1 MPSRKISCC
10 ILTEINPDFW
20 SRPSP
25 LLSKTDSYRS
35 TSHKNLQ
42 KQTNEDFFNQ
52 LLYSWLFSP
61 IKTSLPL
68 IYSRNSCP
76 SHIFKTTCTR
86 LDFKHHPTQEYFR
99 QIYHHYLGPLQI
111 STTRSNFLYDIL
123 QETRF
128 SCCQPYDRYVKLH
141 WAQLPMI
148 GNTQN

>member
-86 LDFKHHPTQEYFR
+86 LDFKHHPTGLNCQW
-99 QIYHHYLGPLQI
+99 L
-111 STTRSNFLYDIL
+111 
-123 QETRF
+123 ETLKIETSQKF
-128 SCCQPYDRYVKLH
+128 FIKTFCYNNKVTNKV
-141 WAQLPMI
+141 
-148 GNTQN
+148 TK

>member
-61 IKTSLPL
+61 IKASLPL

-76 SHIFKTTCTR
+76 SHIFKTTYTR

-99 QIYHHYLGPLQI
+99 QIYHYLGPFCRFLQPGLI
-111 STTRSNFLYDIL
+111 SSTIF
-123 QETRF
+123 
-128 SCCQPYDRYVKLH
+128 CKKLDFPAVNH
-141 WAQLPMI
+141 MI
-148 GNTQN
+148 DT